1 MDDSVNRR
9 RVERSRRRPS
19 TRGGGARVRGCTG
32 GPREERGD
40 EEATALQRTALRTRA
55 GQWRGPSRVPAP
67 AFRTC
72 SPTLARGAALPLRAT
87 RGRRRASA
95 AGRTHGADSRGEG
108 CARPAARR
116 SSRCKCACREVL
128 DDGGALSA
136 ERPLEVV
143 DEALSFCLAL
153 IILSQVSFRDPP

>member
-19 TRGGGARVRGCTG
+19 TRGGGCQSEGLHRGSQK
-32 GPREERGD
+32 RERD

-72 SPTLARGAALPLRAT
+72 SPTLARGAALLLRAT

-95 AGRTHGADSRGEG
+95 ARRTHGAK
-108 CARPAARR
+108 AARAPQPAGAAGANALAE
-116 SSRCKCACREVL
+116 KYWTM
-128 DDGGALSA
+128 GAL
-136 ERPLEVV
+136 
-143 DEALSFCLAL
+143 
-153 IILSQVSFRDPP
+153 

>member
-19 TRGGGARVRGCTG
+19 TRGGGGARVRGCTG
-32 GPREERGD
+32 GPRKERGD

-55 GQWRGPSRVPAP
+55 GQWRGASRVPAP

-95 AGRTHGADSRGEG
+95 AGRTHGAK
-108 CARPAARR
+108 AARAPQPAGAAGANALAE
-116 SSRCKCACREVL
+116 KYWTM
-128 DDGGALSA
+128 GAL
-136 ERPLEVV
+136 
-143 DEALSFCLAL
+143 
-153 IILSQVSFRDPP
+153 